1 MTSWR
6 LHIGPAFWLCVPV
19 PVMSKRAHRFEAKLI
34 KVGMGR
40 RTIRCRKRPGHSHWL
55 CDQEGSCVA
64 ASTEGS
70 KDGPGMCLHGILE
83 EKNHIEAT
91 AQKRHGAGV
100 IVRVKIMSCA

>member
-1 MTSWR
+1 
-6 LHIGPAFWLCVPV
+6 
-19 PVMSKRAHRFEAKLI
+19 MSKRAHRFEAKLV
-34 KVGMGR
+34 KVGIGR

-70 KDGPGMCLHGILE
+70 KDGPGRCLYGIME
-83 EKNHIEAT
+83 EKKHIEAT